1 MHRKKSGK
9 ISKKYSK
16 FTQIFAFSGK
26 SKNAVMSSVHQVNY
40 KIFYAKY
47 LYENEGKVLDEFPS
61 KDYFKLNHIFT
72 LRKQEMWYL

>member
-1 MHRKKSGK
+1 
-9 ISKKYSK
+9 
-16 FTQIFAFSGK
+16 
-26 SKNAVMSSVHQVNY
+26 MSSVHQVNY

-47 LYENEGKVLDEFPS
+47 LYENEGKVLDEFPA